1 MYRISLK
8 DINFKGGKK
17 MVARLDNEIGSILI
31 DNAVIASIAGASA
44 MECYGLVGMATKST
58 ASGLV
63 ELLKRENMTK
73 GVKVSTDNDEILID
87 LFIIVEFGTNI
98 SAVANNIIDKV
109 KYNIEN
115 MTGMTVKKVNVN
127 VQGVRVEK

>member
-1 MYRISLK
+1 LK
-8 DINFKGGKK
+8 ITYLYKFLRGGKK
-17 MVARLDNEIGSILI
+17 MVARLDNKIGSIFI
-31 DNAVIASIAGASA
+31 DNAVLASIAGASA
-44 MECYGLVGMATKST
+44 MECYGLVGMATKSA
-58 ASGLV
+58 ASGLA

-115 MTGMTVKKVNVN
+115 MTGMVVKKVNVN

>member
-1 MYRISLK
+1 
-8 DINFKGGKK
+8 

-73 GVKVSTDNDEILID
+73 GVKVSTDNDQILID

-109 KYNIEN
+109 RYNIEN

>member
-1 MYRISLK
+1 
-8 DINFKGGKK
+8 
-17 MVARLDNEIGSILI
+17 MVARLDNEIGSIFI

-44 MECYGLVGMATKST
+44 MECYGLVGMSAKST

-73 GVKVSTDNDEILID
+73 GVKISTDNDEIMID

>member
-1 MYRISLK
+1 
-8 DINFKGGKK
+8 
-17 MVARLDNEIGSILI
+17 MVARLDNEIGSVFI
-31 DNAVIASIAGASA
+31 DNAVLASIAGASA
-44 MECYGLVGMATKST
+44 MECYGLVGMATKSA

-87 LFIIVEFGTNI
+87 LYIIVEFGTNI

>member
-1 MYRISLK
+1 
-8 DINFKGGKK
+8 

-31 DNAVIASIAGASA
+31 DNAVLASIAGASA
-44 MECYGLVGMATKST
+44 MECYGLVGMATKSA
-58 ASGLV
+58 ASGLA

-115 MTGMTVKKVNVN
+115 MTGMAVKKVNVN